1 MFLIFNG
8 RVQKKNFYG
17 GLFFIL
23 CAFFVSFEDYYMP
36 FSSGRNKTEALS
48 ENPSVTKE
56 NDVQTFSSEGDGM
69 SPIRI
74 SVKSGQSLSQVL
86 KANHFSD
93 KMISKFSA
101 AIASASPGFT
111 LKPSHNIYLTGTFS
125 EEIVSFKE
133 MKIRTDPDAELIITK
148 ENEEEFKAI
157 IHKIKLVKKNK
168 YISGVLDTNFYS
180 ALKGKGISPK
190 IIKTA
195 AVNLGYVVNFQH
207 DIKKGDGYRFL
218 YEVYVD
224 PEGVE
229 VKYGNILFM
238 SLEVKG
244 KSYDLY
250 GFSRQKKSF
259 EYFSKTG
266 ESVVRGFLQTPLDVR
281 RVRISSGFTLKGRM
295 HPIRG
300 YCRAHKGVDFAASIG
315 TPVISAAD
323 GVVIQAGYSG
333 GYGNKVVVQ
342 HASGYKTVYGH
353 LHKIK
358 VRRGERVKQRQLLG
372 TVGTTGESTGPH
384 LHFELLTYD
393 KHINPLSFKLL
404 PAEKLS
410 GADLN
415 GFNRYVSGIQQEL
428 SEVEHTEAKVR
439 KTLEA

>member
-1 MFLIFNG
+1 MH
-8 RVQKKNFYG
+8 KKNFYG
-17 GLFFIL
+17 GLSLIL
-23 CAFFVSFEDYYMP
+23 CAFLVSFEDYYML
-36 FSSGRNKTEALS
+36 FSDKEKAGMTSPNLNFDYEHKSKTEPADNTA
-48 ENPSVTKE
+48 E
-56 NDVQTFSSEGDGM
+56 
-69 SPIRI
+69 SPVIKI
-74 SVKSGQSLSQVL
+74 SVKSGQTLSQVL
-86 KANHFSD
+86 KAQHLSEN
-93 KMISKFSA
+93 MISKISSA
-101 AIASASPGFT
+101 ITAANPGFT
-111 LKPSHNIYLTGTFS
+111 LKPSHNIYLKGTFAQ
-125 EEIVSFKE
+125 ENVLFKE
-133 MKIRTDPDAELIITK
+133 MKIRVDVDSEIILTRDVGDS
-148 ENEEEFKAI
+148 FKAI
-157 IHKIKLVKKNK
+157 VHKIKLLKKNK
-168 YISGVLDTNFYS
+168 YISGVLDTNFYT

-207 DIKKGDGYRFL
+207 DIKKGDSYRFL

-224 PEGVE
+224 ADGVE

-238 SLEVKG
+238 SIEAKG

-250 GFSRQKKSF
+250 GFSRQKKTF

-300 YCRAHKGVDFAASIG
+300 YCRAHKGVDFAASTG

-358 VRRGERVKQRQLLG
+358 VKRGERVKQRQLLG
-372 TVGTTGESTGPH
+372 TVGSTGESTGPH

-393 KHINPLSFKLL
+393 KHINPLSVKLL
-404 PAEKLS
+404 PSEKLS
-410 GADLN
+410 GNEL
-415 GFNRYVSGIQQEL
+415 GVFNRYVLGIQQEL
-428 SEVEHTEAKVR
+428 SELSAETKIR
-439 KTLEA
+439 KTVEA